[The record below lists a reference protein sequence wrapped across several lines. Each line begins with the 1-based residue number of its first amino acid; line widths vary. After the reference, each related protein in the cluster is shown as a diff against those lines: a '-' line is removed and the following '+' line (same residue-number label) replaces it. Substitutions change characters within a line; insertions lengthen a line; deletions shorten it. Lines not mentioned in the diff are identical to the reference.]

1 LNRLL
6 VTPHT
11 ALFGDGGAGRNGIGE
26 GVSTAERTE
35 EIEAT
40 SLTAAMAYQ
49 VKPTLA
55 RMFSMGWV
63 RNLWQSKATVTVPK
77 TENQLIIEASGMP
90 GNLQY
95 SPTQSQARLAIRSRA
110 RLTFPVAYKARDA
123 IASPTCD
130 WAT

>member
-1 LNRLL
+1 LNRLP

-11 ALFGDGGAGRNGIGE
+11 ALSGDDGAGRNGIGE

-55 RMFSMGWV
+55 RMLSMGLV
-63 RNLWQSKATVTVPK
+63 RNLWQSKATVAVPR
-77 TENQLIIEASGMP
+77 TENQLIIEAPAMP
-90 GNLQY
+90 EAIY
-95 SPTQSQARLAIRSRA
+95 SIL
-110 RLTFPVAYKARDA
+110 
-123 IASPTCD
+123 
-130 WAT
+130 